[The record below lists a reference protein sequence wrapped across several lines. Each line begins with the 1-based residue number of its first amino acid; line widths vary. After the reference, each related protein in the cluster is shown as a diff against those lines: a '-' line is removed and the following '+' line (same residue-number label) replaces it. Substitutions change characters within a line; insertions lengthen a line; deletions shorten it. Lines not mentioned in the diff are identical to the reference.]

1 MMEGKDAAV
10 TAPAGKLPRT
20 VTVVGCGRLGAHLA
34 SRLSAE
40 GCSVVVID
48 RDERAFDRLAPGF
61 SGFRGAGAPP
71 PLARRPAAPPAQW
84 ACRGGGAQNDNVNLM
99 VAQMAATILEVPRVL
114 VRVFDPA
121 REEIYRDFGLR
132 TVSPTRLAV
141 EEMIRVLRLEDDAG
155 GDAGGGDAGG
165 GRDGDAPAPPG
176 EAVR

>member
-48 RDERAFDRLAPGF
+48 RDERAFDRRAPG
-61 SGFRGAGAPP
+61 GGGCRGAGD
-71 PLARRPAAPPAQW
+71 AAEIALLR
-84 ACRGGGAQNDNVNLM
+84 AADTAKSDCLVAVTQNDNVNLM